1 MAETQAYK
9 AAQIIEE
16 RRLGKNATGIPTIS
30 DRICADEI
38 DDMYEAEF
46 RRRLAVVVDDA
57 RREAEARVQEAKVE
71 VLESA
76 SKAFS
81 RECLGF
87 QAGWGSN
94 EIDLAKLD
102 VLGKT
107 QTWLEE
113 RAFKYRD
120 PLPRYINLKDTY
132 RTLSDGA
139 EIKYRGEV
147 FTHRIGFGDF
157 VSIKGDNITA
167 RLHDEDVTLI
177 NHNL

>member
-1 MAETQAYK
+1 MAQEQRYT
-9 AAQIIEE
+9 AARIIEA
-16 RRLGKNATGIPTIS
+16 RRLGDGAVGIPTTRDMDSAEEI
-30 DRICADEI
+30 DEI
-38 DDMYEAEF
+38 YEEEML
-46 RRRLAVVVDDA
+46 RRVAVAVEYE
-57 RREAEARVQEAKVE
+57 RRVADSRVQQAKAE
-71 VLESA
+71 TLESA

-120 PLPRYINLKDTY
+120 PLPRYINLKNTY
-132 RTLSDGA
+132 KTLSDGA
-139 EIKYRGEV
+139 EIKYRGEI

-157 VSIKGDNITA
+157 VSVNGDSITA
-167 RLHDEDVTLI
+167 RLHDEDVVLVD
-177 NHNL
+177 HNL